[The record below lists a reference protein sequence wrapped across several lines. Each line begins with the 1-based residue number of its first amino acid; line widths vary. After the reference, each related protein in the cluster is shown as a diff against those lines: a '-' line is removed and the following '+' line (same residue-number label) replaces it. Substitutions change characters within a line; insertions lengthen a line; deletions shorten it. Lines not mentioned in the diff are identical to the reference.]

1 MIINVQ
7 RQLIKSLIPRFYSSK
22 LQNSSFAFSNNWS
35 DDNRREFIGS
45 FLIYNEFIT
54 TIEEEQFMSEVEPH
68 LKRHIYEKDHWDDV
82 SFRFYNIEPLIQD
95 LSFRQYKA
103 SEKQRENTSTKPT
116 LRLLT
121 GLRTQVLIKKV
132 FK

>member
-22 LQNSSFAFSNNWS
+22 LQSSSFAFSNNWS

-54 TIEEEQFMSEVEPH
+54 TLEEEQFMSEVEPH

>member
-7 RQLIKSLIPRFYSSK
+7 RQLIKSLTPRFYSTK
-22 LQNSSFAFSNNWS
+22 LHNSSFAFSNNWS
-35 DDNRREFIGS
+35 DDNRREFISS